1 MPSNSII
8 LFLENN
14 VKRNVLNV
22 HNLYYIFKTMKK
34 KKYNSKK
41 KKGNLISLCK
51 FHKILLNLMI
61 DKYSYLH
68 SYLSRNKYISI
79 FHLFKFAIC
88 EVAYQNIQKFIIKY
102 KGIKKVYSE
111 ITSMNNYVFIL
122 KIYDNKHIFKILG
135 KQKKK
140 IK

>member
-1 MPSNSII
+1 M
-8 LFLENN
+8 
-14 VKRNVLNV
+14 K
-22 HNLYYIFKTMKK
+22 KK